1 MDGRAILLRSI
12 VDKRGSRD
20 GHRAHMQ
27 PDRTA
32 LPPPARYHPVCI
44 PNLTLSLI
52 LNELGIEDLR
62 VAVGASAGV
71 QCPAGPRPVRDK
83 F

>member
-20 GHRAHMQ
+20 GHRAHVQ

-32 LPPPARYHPVCI
+32 LSPPARCHPVRVR
-44 PNLTLSLI
+44 NLTLSLI
-52 LNELGIEDLR
+52 LNELRVEDVC
-62 VAVGASAGV
+62 VAVGVSAGEH
-71 QCPAGPRPVRDK
+71 CPAGPRPV
-83 F
+83 